1 MIGVVMRNFV
11 SDTFRASCFVLRAS
25 WFRTRLQTHH
35 ISLLP
40 KFWFVFWQNFLQYAI
55 YSGEILPKSCTKFEQ
70 NRSALGLETGSRT
83 TEARSTKHEARI
95 KTQDFKNNLTRL
107 IIIFLFFSSP
117 IFAAKPSN
125 FIVAKINNKA
135 ITNSEI
141 EERYRFVLLASGI
154 RIKNAYDQKML
165 RQQIIDKM
173 ADEELI
179 RQEAQNLKIEAEE
192 NEIKNA
198 IEIIA
203 LQRKQNPAQFRF
215 FFIQHGLSFDN
226 YIRQIETEVLW
237 SKIMTEILRS
247 RVKVS
252 DVEIREFFEQHKF
265 DTDVRKFLIAEI
277 LISSG
282 KNADQL
288 AEKLVLELRHGA
300 NFNDIVRQFS
310 SSFTAENSGKIGW
323 VSQGDIDVKVYNAIS
338 KMGKGGYS
346 EPVLLND
353 GYHIFKLLDAKVE
366 TKISDHD
373 LNTAKTAIFN
383 RKLQIMAKGYL
394 MDLRKKAFIEISL

>member
-1 MIGVVMRNFV
+1 
-11 SDTFRASCFVLRAS
+11 
-25 WFRTRLQTHH
+25 
-35 ISLLP
+35 
-40 KFWFVFWQNFLQYAI
+40 
-55 YSGEILPKSCTKFEQ
+55 
-70 NRSALGLETGSRT
+70 
-83 TEARSTKHEARI
+83 
-95 KTQDFKNNLTRL
+95 
-107 IIIFLFFSSP
+107 
-117 IFAAKPSN
+117 
-125 FIVAKINNKA
+125 
-135 ITNSEI
+135 
-141 EERYRFVLLASGI
+141 
-154 RIKNAYDQKML
+154 ML